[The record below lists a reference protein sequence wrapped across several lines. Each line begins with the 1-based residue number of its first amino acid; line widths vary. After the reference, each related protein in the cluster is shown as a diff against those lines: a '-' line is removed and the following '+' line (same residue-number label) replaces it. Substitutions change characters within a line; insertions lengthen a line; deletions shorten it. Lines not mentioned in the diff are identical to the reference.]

1 MRLETAE
8 GNPVQL
14 VGGRWG
20 APTRPPPCCGY
31 SRASGRGHGTRGGG
45 GGGRAHVAE
54 YGAARAKSFHSGY
67 STIGILVCATV
78 TSHVVC
84 RAEVAQGWMTVEEVA

>member
-1 MRLETAE
+1 MGRSHEATPLLRLQQ
-8 GNPVQL
+8 GQ
-14 VGGRWG
+14 RSG
-20 APTRPPPCCGY
+20 AW
-31 SRASGRGHGTRGGG
+31 HEGG